1 MVKQS
6 LLSASVLATLLLASP
21 AQADDATRAFTDIN
35 SVPLPAVGLVDDS
48 SALPL
53 NPGAAGARDL
63 FDVYLSKSIDP
74 TGRGHFSGFVGFPNL
89 SLGFQQFQSG
99 TLGDLRKFSAAY
111 TYPFSEIISF
121 GVSYHLTQQVN
132 IANSSVNS
140 LDAGLL
146 IRPARF
152 LSFGLVARNLN
163 TPFVGSQQIRRA
175 YVAGVGVRPFGE
187 RLTLT
192 ADAQWDEGDSVQGI
206 SALFGFETE
215 PIDGVLLRGGVD
227 LKGQFTL
234 GAGIQFESLNAGYY
248 HSFNQAKNVDGAHL
262 QVTNAIFENAI
273 SQIGDH
279 FAYIDMSRGV
289 VPDSGQ
295 PAPRILSQGSPL
307 TYWQLL
313 QQLKLA
319 RELPR
324 YKGVVLDVGGLGLG
338 LGMIEEIRSAIQ
350 EVRESGKQVIVYLND
365 AGMAEYYLATAADQV
380 VLHPLGGLRLTGF
393 SYVLP
398 YYRELLDTLG
408 VGVDFIK
415 VGKYKTGMESYTR
428 SEASEGTE
436 EEYRSLQTN
445 NFERFK
451 KTLMQRRQ
459 IQADVVKRIFDK
471 TMFTAVEAKELG
483 LIDRVAYRDQVAD
496 IAADLIHKP
505 SVSVEGLER
514 LRMHK
519 ESWEARDKIAVVY
532 VSGSITEGSSGR
544 DFLFGDSSSGS
555 QTIVEQ
561 IYKARANPQIKALV
575 LRVNSP
581 GGSALASD
589 EIYRALVRYKE
600 VTKNPVIVS
609 MADVAASGGYW
620 IALAGDQIIANPS
633 TITGSIGI
641 YAGKVEFAR
650 LFDMLGVKHTVIK
663 TNDKA
668 DQNSMHRG
676 YTPDE
681 IQVIQNNLKDFY
693 RIFLERVSNNRKL
706 DIRQVEEVAQ
716 GRVYTGEQAL
726 EIKLVDKLG
735 NLQDAIDAA
744 RAKADIRTDEVE
756 IVHLPVFN
764 SIFGSLDGLQALSQ
778 QSKQGVVGS
787 VEASIKRYFPHE
799 QAVMA
804 IMDPKLSRFDG
815 GGFAK

>member
-1 MVKQS
+1 MVVRHS
-6 LLSASVLATLLLASP
+6 LFSASVLTALLFASS
-21 AQADDATRAFTDIN
+21 AQADDATRAFTDVN
-35 SVPLPAVGLVDDS
+35 SVPLPAVALVDDS

-53 NPGAAGARDL
+53 NPAAAGARDL
-63 FDVYLSKSIDP
+63 FDIYLSKSIDP

-111 TYPFSEIISF
+111 TYPFSELISF

-132 IANSSVNS
+132 LPNSNVNS
-140 LDAGLL
+140 VDAGLL

-152 LSFGLVARNLN
+152 LSFGLAARNLN
-163 TPFVGSQQIRRA
+163 TPFVGSQQIHRA

-215 PIDGVLLRGGVD
+215 PLDGILLRGGVD

-234 GAGIQFESLNAGYY
+234 GAGIQFEVLNAGYY
-248 HSFNQAKNVDGAHL
+248 HSFNQAKNIDGLHL

-279 FAYIDMSRGV
+279 FAYIDMTRGV

-295 PAPRILSQGSPL
+295 PAPRILSQGAPL

-324 YKGVVLDVGGLGLG
+324 YKGLVLDVGGMGLG

-350 EVRESGKQVIVYLND
+350 AVRESGKQVIVYLND

-380 VLHPLGGLRLTGF
+380 VLHPLGGLRLSGF

-428 SEASEGTE
+428 NESSEGTE
-436 EEYRSLQTN
+436 EEYRSLQNN

-471 TMFTAVEAKELG
+471 TLFTAVEAKELG
-483 LIDRVAYRDQVAD
+483 LIDRVAYRDQIAD

-514 LRMHK
+514 LRMHD

-575 LRVNSP
+575 LRINSP

-600 VTKNPVIVS
+600 VTKNPIIVS

-620 IALAGDQIIANPS
+620 IALAGDEIIANPS
-633 TITGSIGI
+633 TVTGSIGI

-650 LFDMLGVKHTVIK
+650 LFDKLGVNHTVIK
-663 TNDKA
+663 TNEKA

-693 RIFLERVSNNRKL
+693 RIFLERVANSRKL

-726 EIKLVDKLG
+726 GIKLVDKLG

-744 RAKADIRTDEVE
+744 RAKADIRTDEIE
-756 IVHLPVFN
+756 IVHLPVFS

-787 VEASIKRYFPHE
+787 VEASIKKYFPHE

-804 IMDPKLSRFDG
+804 ILDPRLSRFDG
-815 GGFAK
+815 SSK